1 MSTTGLQ
8 AASSQNA
15 YRLWDRQRGQIE
27 VMMHDFPMPYIA
39 FRPIAPTQL
48 RLHPISEHY
57 SLPTSYDW

>member
-27 VMMHDFPMPYIA
+27 VMMHDFPIQYIA
-39 FRPIAPTQL
+39 FRPIAPDTVATAFHFRALFPSDQL
-48 RLHPISEHY
+48 
-57 SLPTSYDW
+57 